1 MQRRQRR
8 SILGQERGAAALN
21 HRWQRRQPEGHRRS
35 GHQPADNDQTREA
48 DSHRAE
54 AGQTAR
60 RPNAHGYP
68 HGVCIF
74 GLYSQYNIDWRHSR
88 YTSNECTT
96 SARKV
101 SAQMRQLPA
110 TIASK
115 LYGAAE
121 LIAERGITEAK
132 MDDIAAASGIPRATL
147 YYYFTGKEEILAF
160 LLTDMLEAIAG
171 EVGAAVGT
179 PGTARERLEAAV
191 HAQIA
196 VMLDQPAAC
205 RALVGDLGRATR
217 LPELAHALQEAFQR
231 PIEQLLA
238 EGAADGS
245 LHVQSDPEDAS
256 LAIFGAI
263 TVAGLYHAVE
273 DTRPPAEQI
282 AKRVLAVLMQGLA
295 G

>member
-1 MQRRQRR
+1 
-8 SILGQERGAAALN
+8 
-21 HRWQRRQPEGHRRS
+21 
-35 GHQPADNDQTREA
+35 
-48 DSHRAE
+48 
-54 AGQTAR
+54 
-60 RPNAHGYP
+60 
-68 HGVCIF
+68 
-74 GLYSQYNIDWRHSR
+74 
-88 YTSNECTT
+88 
-96 SARKV
+96 
-101 SAQMRQLPA
+101 
-110 TIASK
+110 
-115 LYGAAE
+115 E

-147 YYYFTGKEEILAF
+147 YYYFTGKDEILAF

-245 LHVQSDPEDAS
+245 LHVQSDPEEAS

-295 G
+295 GQGLPPAAESPPNSVNGQG

>member
-1 MQRRQRR
+1 M
-8 SILGQERGAAALN
+8 
-21 HRWQRRQPEGHRRS
+21 
-35 GHQPADNDQTREA
+35 
-48 DSHRAE
+48 
-54 AGQTAR
+54 
-60 RPNAHGYP
+60 
-68 HGVCIF
+68 
-74 GLYSQYNIDWRHSR
+74 
-88 YTSNECTT
+88 
-96 SARKV
+96 RK
-101 SAQMRQLPA
+101 LPA

-147 YYYFTGKEEILAF
+147 YYYFTGKDEILAF

-171 EVGAAVGT
+171 EVAAAVGT

-191 HAQIA
+191 HAQIG

-217 LPELAHALQEAFQR
+217 LPELAHALHEAFQR

-238 EGAADGS
+238 EGAVDGS
-245 LHVQSDPEDAS
+245 LHVQPHPEDAS

-273 DTRPPAEQI
+273 DTRPRAEQV
-282 AKRVLAVLMQGLA
+282 ANRVLAVLMQGLA

>member
-1 MQRRQRR
+1 M
-8 SILGQERGAAALN
+8 
-21 HRWQRRQPEGHRRS
+21 
-35 GHQPADNDQTREA
+35 
-48 DSHRAE
+48 
-54 AGQTAR
+54 
-60 RPNAHGYP
+60 RP
-68 HGVCIF
+68 
-74 GLYSQYNIDWRHSR
+74 
-88 YTSNECTT
+88 
-96 SARKV
+96 
-101 SAQMRQLPA
+101 LPA

-115 LYGAAE
+115 LYDAAE

-147 YYYFTGKEEILAF
+147 YYYFTGKDEILAF
-160 LLTDMLEAIAG
+160 LLTDMLQAIGG
-171 EVGAAVGT
+171 EVAAAVGT

-217 LPELAHALQEAFQR
+217 LPELAHALQNAFQR
-231 PIEQLLA
+231 PIEQLLV

-245 LHVQSDPEDAS
+245 LRVQSHPEDAS

-273 DTRPPAEQI
+273 DTRPPAEQV
-282 AKRVLAVLMQGLA
+282 ANRVLAVLMQGLTGPETPPA
-295 G
+295 VQPPAHS

>member
-1 MQRRQRR
+1 
-8 SILGQERGAAALN
+8 
-21 HRWQRRQPEGHRRS
+21 
-35 GHQPADNDQTREA
+35 
-48 DSHRAE
+48 
-54 AGQTAR
+54 
-60 RPNAHGYP
+60 
-68 HGVCIF
+68 
-74 GLYSQYNIDWRHSR
+74 
-88 YTSNECTT
+88 
-96 SARKV
+96 
-101 SAQMRQLPA
+101 MRQLPA

-147 YYYFTGKEEILAF
+147 YYYFTGKDEILAF
-160 LLTDMLEAIAG
+160 LLTDMLEAIAA
-171 EVGAAVGT
+171 EVAAAVGT

-245 LHVQSDPEDAS
+245 LHVQPHPEDAS

-273 DTRPPAEQI
+273 DSRPSAEQI